1 VSTQGAIDLD
11 PAKVAGGHT
20 TQLVTVPAGRGP
32 VATNIA
38 SPAYI
43 VKVSGLRVAGR
54 TADGYL
60 ALARR
65 SPARMRLRLSVSR
78 AGTTAM
84 RLAPFVTLAGVAGLL
99 AVLIAV
105 ALLPKRRRFQGV
117 PSGAPSRRR
126 GVDNSAVGPNVLH
139 WRPR

>member
-1 VSTQGAIDLD
+1 
-11 PAKVAGGHT
+11 
-20 TQLVTVPAGRGP
+20 
-32 VATNIA
+32 
-38 SPAYI
+38 
-43 VKVSGLRVAGR
+43 
-54 TADGYL
+54 
-60 ALARR
+60 
-65 SPARMRLRLSVSR
+65 MRLRLSVSR